1 MPAGRALDSALKQHG
16 ITRDIKIY
24 SDGRHSFFN
33 EDGGSYDKAAVED
46 SWTRVLKFFGE
57 QIGP

>member
-1 MPAGRALDSALKQHG
+1 MGTWSRPKDLV
-16 ITRDIKIY
+16 
-24 SDGRHSFFN
+24 RHSFFN
-33 EDGGSYDKAAVED
+33 EDGGSYDKAAAED